1 MSGFDLPN
9 NYTNNLEALLRKNR
23 SRTASSSATSPT
35 VEPVT
40 PVPSATIA
48 MAKSLHDY
56 SNPDVANVPVG
67 PVVNTGT
74 GNFELR
80 TGLITMV

>member
-23 SRTASSSATSPT
+23 SRTTSSATPPV

-40 PVPSATIA
+40 PVPSATTN
-48 MAKSLHDY
+48 MAKSLCDY
-56 SNPDVANVPVG
+56 STPTVASVLVG
-67 PVVNTGT
+67 PVVNTGI

-80 TGLITMV
+80 TDLILMV